1 MKLKT
6 VLRRGIG
13 MLLASVLVIGSG
25 QTVQVHHVQAAPTSF
40 PAAFA
45 WQPQSLI
52 VNGDFEGTDNFV
64 TDETVEGQW
73 FLWQDS
79 QKVMG
84 GYKHGG
90 ESSVKLTGEGS
101 AVDQRVTLK
110 PNTEYVLSTWVRAD
124 SGQGVRLRVFLNGSN
139 QDRQTFDTTTSCYNT
154 WAQYKIQFTTKSD
167 TTFADVGVVR
177 AHDSLAVDGNV
188 WVDDIIISETS
199 SPFTV
204 QRTDSETIT
213 AVLPNK
219 TSLAPS
225 EVSLRYGVGAGSSA
239 SQVLDCNVSF
249 DPNTKTATITHA
261 NVSTDTETLAAFEL
275 TISGETFTQ
284 AVTLPVNEGY
294 VAPMLS
300 EVTELK
306 NGSATLELAAVP
318 TKDLTA
324 QQITITYA
332 DYDGAQATASVSKVE
347 KIGGTTYKAEFNR
360 IPAREEDHTYTLT
373 FDVGGVPVQ
382 KQLIVNT
389 TRGKT
394 FYLDAT
400 NGDDSNDGTSPDRAW
415 KTLDRVNETV
425 FMEGSSLLLKSGETW
440 IGTLAPQG
448 SGVEGAPIILSSYG
462 EGARPR
468 ILMDESNTYDEKVMR
483 VAAVT
488 TRKVNE
494 TFRLQNQSH
503 WEISNIEFQNPNYE
517 ENRPFDPNRP
527 LERGM
532 YIFAQDIGQL
542 DHIYI
547 NNVWIHGFQTTGGEN
562 KHKESGG
569 IIFFISASETG
580 SERKPTWFNDIRI
593 TNCTVEKVGR
603 SGFFLLSPWKTRD
616 MTSNG
621 KWGGRWTMVNNAGE
635 GSLGAFTPSTNF
647 YFGQNIFRDIAGD
660 GIILQCMKGA
670 VAEYN
675 LVDNTCTGNSFAAGI
690 FPYLVSDATVQYNE
704 LARTNRGGDAQGVEI
719 DALNENVAV
728 VYNYSH
734 ANAGG
739 FIQFCALENLPSYD
753 SYYAY
758 NISENDG
765 STDPPQGNNALI
777 MPLPGTI
784 NCSVFNNTVYFNPK
798 GSIHYTGNEQFY
810 VPHSGARTSIAI
822 YNNIFYRADNAYT
835 FNTEEKNFFNS
846 MTALADD
853 NVVPQGQKGKFAN
866 NLFYNFNTSGLNTNS
881 AFYKNNIWGQDPQL
895 SAPGTIGDG
904 DTDAL
909 LKEKNI
915 EKAWN
920 LDAYKLRAL
929 SPAIDAG
936 RPIRDIYASIPDM
949 LGNSVD
955 TSTPDLG
962 AIQYRESTSITINKT
977 LDKTYDKAAVTLT
990 KDDVTVKGSPGD
1002 VSFTWYSIGESGVEE
1017 KLPSAP
1023 TDAGTYKV
1031 VAEVAASG
1039 YYEAASA
1046 EQEFT
1051 ISKADPDYETP
1062 TGLTAVV
1069 GQKLQD
1075 VELPDG
1081 FTWTDPEQNV
1091 GAAGSNKFTV
1101 IYTPTDEK
1109 NYNVVSDISVT
1120 VEVTGTSSIVINK
1133 DLNKTYDKT
1142 AVSLTENDVKVTGST
1157 GAVSFT
1163 WYSIESDNTE
1173 KKLESAPTDA
1183 GDYKVVA
1190 EVAASGH
1197 YEGAKA
1203 EQKFTISKATPD
1215 YQAPTDLKAV
1225 AGQKL
1230 QDVELPDGFTW
1241 TAPDQNVGEPGANV
1255 FTVIYTP
1262 SDTKNYE
1269 VVNDISV
1276 TVEVTGKTSVTIN
1289 KDLNK
1294 SYDGNAVS
1302 LTEDN
1307 VEVTG
1312 STGAISFTWYSIGA
1326 DSTEKELEGAPANA
1340 GDYKVVV
1347 KVEASGYYEG
1357 ASEEQSFTISKATP
1371 EYEIPEDLTATE
1383 GQTLKDVTLPD
1394 GFTWEDDS
1402 HNVGEPGLNEFT
1414 VKFTPKDTANYEEVT
1429 GITVTVEVTGESS
1442 ITINKQLD
1450 KTYNGTQVSLTEEDL
1465 EVTGSAGEITF
1476 TWYSVD
1482 EDTTETLLGDAPA
1495 NAGNYKVVV
1504 KVAASGYYKGAS
1516 AEQTFTISKA
1526 TPAYSIPEG
1535 LTAIEGQTLKEI
1547 TLPKGFEWEND
1558 AQSVGTAGRNTFKAT
1573 YTPDDTVNY
1582 KVVTDISIVVEVSEK
1597 APEASTIRINKEL
1610 DKVFDTKAVTLTKS
1624 DVEVTGS
1631 TGEVSFTWYSIGSG
1645 GTETKLTSA
1654 PVNAGSY
1661 KVVAEVAADDSY
1673 AAASTE
1679 QTFTISKATPEYE
1692 IPKDLTATEGQM
1704 LKDVT
1709 LPEGF
1714 AWEEPSMSV
1723 GTPGRNTFKATYTPD
1738 DTANYN
1744 MVTDISIVIE
1754 VSELELGES
1763 LIRIVKDLDK
1773 TYNGE
1778 AVTLTREDVEVI
1790 GSTGEVI
1797 FTWYSTAS
1805 GSADQELT
1813 SAPTDAGTY
1822 KVVAKVAGDDSYA
1835 GASTEQNFTIFKA
1848 VPEYETPTGLKAIVG
1863 QTLRDVTLPKGFT
1876 WEDDSQSVGGVGT
1889 HQFTATYTP
1898 DDTVNYEVVKDILV
1912 MITVEIQSS
1921 ISISVEMLDKTY
1933 DGSPITFTEDDIVVT
1948 GSSGAITVEY
1958 YKQVSS
1964 ATRAAG
1970 WELLSSVPVNAGHYK
1985 MVVTVASDG
1994 TYSAATL
2001 EREFTI
2007 AKAIPSYTVPTGLKA
2022 TVGQTLADVKL
2033 PEGFTW
2039 ENVSLSVGA
2048 AGSKSF
2054 MAMYTPADTTNYETV
2069 SGINI
2074 AVEVSAVASGIG
2086 QANMSAVPPRSG
2098 DDAFA
2103 GILVASL
2110 LLSGLVALLVG
2121 RKRINK
2127 KG

>member
-52 VNGDFEGTDNFV
+52 VNGDFESTDNFV

-79 QKVMG
+79 QKVIG

-90 ESSVKLTGEGS
+90 QSSIRLTGEGS
-101 AVDQRVTLK
+101 AVDQKVTLK
-110 PNTEYVLSTWVRAD
+110 PNTQYTLSAWVRAD
-124 SGQGVRLRVFLNGSN
+124 RGQGARLRAFLNGGT
-139 QDRQTFDTTTSCYNT
+139 QQEQKKLFDTTTSCYDT
-154 WAQYKIQFTTKSD
+154 WAQYKITFTTDAD
-167 TTFADVGVVR
+167 TTYANVGAVR
-177 AHDSLAVDGNV
+177 AHNTLAVDGNV
-188 WVDDIIISETS
+188 WVDDIVISETS
-199 SPFTV
+199 APFTV

-213 AVLPNK
+213 AVLPDK
-219 TSLAPS
+219 TSLDQS
-225 EVSLRYGVGAGSSA
+225 EVSLRYGVGEGASA
-239 SQVLDCNVSF
+239 PQNLTCNVSF
-249 DPNTKTATITHA
+249 DPNTSTATITHP
-261 NVSTDTETLAAFEL
+261 NVSADTETQAVFEL
-275 TISGETFTQ
+275 TVSGETFTQ
-284 AVTLPVNEGY
+284 TVTLPANEDY
-294 VAPMLS
+294 VAPMLGD
-300 EVTELK
+300 VVELK
-306 NGSATLELAAVP
+306 NGSVTLDLAEVP

-324 QQITITYA
+324 QQIKITYTN
-332 DYDGAQATASVSKVE
+332 YDGAQATASVSKVE

-360 IPAREEDHTYTLT
+360 LPAREEDHTYTLT

-440 IGTLAPQG
+440 TGTLAPQG
-448 SGVEGAPIILSSYG
+448 SGAAGAPIILSSYG
-462 EGARPR
+462 EGDRPR
-468 ILMDESNTYDEKVMR
+468 ILMDENASYNEIVMR
-483 VAAVT
+483 IAT
-488 TRKVNE
+488 KMTRKVNE
-494 TFRLQNQSH
+494 TFRLHNQSY

-517 ENRPFDPNRP
+517 ENQPEVASRG

-532 YIFAQDIGQL
+532 YITAQDVGQL
-542 DHIYI
+542 DHIYLD
-547 NNVWIHGFQTTGGEN
+547 NVWIHGFQTSGGTN
-562 KHKESGG
+562 QHKESGG
-569 IIFFISASETG
+569 IIFFISASETA
-580 SERKPTWFNDIRI
+580 SERVPTWFNDIRV

-616 MTSNG
+616 MTSDG
-621 KWGGRWTMVNNAGE
+621 RWGGRWTMVNNAGE
-635 GSLGAFTPSTNF
+635 GSLGAFTPSTDI
-647 YFGQNIFRDIAGD
+647 YFGQNIFRNISGD
-660 GIILQCMKGA
+660 GIILQCMKDA
-670 VAEYN
+670 VVEYN
-675 LVDNTCTGNSFAAGI
+675 LIDSTCTGNWFAAGV

-977 LDKTYDKAAVTLT
+977 LGKTYDKVAITLT

-1039 YYEAASA
+1039 HYEAASA

-1069 GQKLQD
+1069 
-1075 VELPDG
+1075 
-1081 FTWTDPEQNV
+1081 
-1091 GAAGSNKFTV
+1091 
-1101 IYTPTDEK
+1101 
-1109 NYNVVSDISVT
+1109 
-1120 VEVTGTSSIVINK
+1120 
-1133 DLNKTYDKT
+1133 
-1142 AVSLTENDVKVTGST
+1142 
-1157 GAVSFT
+1157 
-1163 WYSIESDNTE
+1163 
-1173 KKLESAPTDA
+1173 
-1183 GDYKVVA
+1183 
-1190 EVAASGH
+1190 
-1197 YEGAKA
+1197 
-1203 EQKFTISKATPD
+1203 
-1215 YQAPTDLKAV
+1215 
-1225 AGQKL
+1225 GQKL

-1276 TVEVTGKTSVTIN
+1276 TAEVTGKTSVTIN

-1326 DSTEKELEGAPANA
+1326 DSTEKELEEAPANA

-1357 ASEEQSFTISKATP
+1357 ASEEQTFTISKATP

-1402 HNVGEPGLNEFT
+1402 QNVGEPGLNEFT

-1450 KTYNGTQVSLTEEDL
+1450 KTYNRTQVSLTEEDL
-1465 EVTGSAGEITF
+1465 EVAGSAGEITF

-1482 EDTTETLLGDAPA
+1482 EDTTETLLGDALA

-1504 KVAASGYYKGAS
+1504 KAAASGYYKGAS

-1547 TLPKGFEWEND
+1547 TLPKGFKWEND
-1558 AQSVGTAGRNTFKAT
+1558 AQSVGTVGKNTFKAT

-1597 APEASTIRINKEL
+1597 VPEASTIRINKEL
-1610 DKVFDTKAVTLTKS
+1610 DKVYDTKAVTLTKS
-1624 DVEVTGS
+1624 GVEVTGS

-1654 PVNAGSY
+1654 PVNAGS
-1661 KVVAEVAADDSY
+1661 
-1673 AAASTE
+1673 
-1679 QTFTISKATPEYE
+1679 
-1692 IPKDLTATEGQM
+1692 
-1704 LKDVT
+1704 
-1709 LPEGF
+1709 
-1714 AWEEPSMSV
+1714 
-1723 GTPGRNTFKATYTPD
+1723 
-1738 DTANYN
+1738 
-1744 MVTDISIVIE
+1744 
-1754 VSELELGES
+1754 
-1763 LIRIVKDLDK
+1763 
-1773 TYNGE
+1773 
-1778 AVTLTREDVEVI
+1778 
-1790 GSTGEVI
+1790 
-1797 FTWYSTAS
+1797 
-1805 GSADQELT
+1805 
-1813 SAPTDAGTY
+1813 Y

-2039 ENVSLSVGA
+2039 ENVSLSGGA